1 MPATECCI
9 ANADWSP
16 RDTADDKV
24 SSESMKAVQST
35 LFDSEMGWQRRKPI
49 SLENELERFHSF
61 GTETRIVKT
70 IVERESTARVAIP
83 TYINEF
89 WTSAQ
94 RVANSIHEISYR
106 ACFKPQL
113 PRFFIDRLTER
124 NDVVYDP
131 FMGRGTTLIEAA
143 LMGRIPEG
151 CDVNPLSR
159 ILLKPRLN
167 PPSQTE
173 VESRL
178 GCIDLSRPS
187 DTRQD
192 LLVFYHKDTLSQL
205 CALREYLLA
214 RESDGERDKVDE
226 WIQMVAVNRLTGHSP
241 GFFSVYTLPPNQAV
255 SIDAQRKINQS
266 RGQSPPKRDVV
277 SIIARKSRSLLSDC
291 GEAVRRSL
299 SASSAG
305 AILLTHPANETPEIP
320 SSSVSLVVTSPPFLD
335 TVDYAADNWL
345 RCWFCGINPSTV
357 PLTVPRKL
365 SEWQA
370 SMTSVFVEL
379 KRVLRP
385 GGSVAFEVGEV
396 RGGRI
401 KLEETVVQCGAD
413 VGLDTRLVLI
423 NDQEFTKTSNLW
435 GVTNRQKGT
444 NTNRIV
450 LFKKSAA

>member
-226 WIQMVAVNRLTGHSP
+226 WIQMVAALPFLTGYP
-241 GFFSVYTLPPNQAV
+241 
-255 SIDAQRKINQS
+255 D
-266 RGQSPPKRDVV
+266 
-277 SIIARKSRSLLSDC
+277 
-291 GEAVRRSL
+291 
-299 SASSAG
+299 
-305 AILLTHPANETPEIP
+305 TPQI
-320 SSSVSLVVTSPPFLD
+320 
-335 TVDYAADNWL
+335 VDL
-345 RCWFCGINPSTV
+345 QQ
-357 PLTVPRKL
+357 PR
-365 SEWQA
+365 
-370 SMTSVFVEL
+370 
-379 KRVLRP
+379 
-385 GGSVAFEVGEV
+385 
-396 RGGRI
+396 
-401 KLEETVVQCGAD
+401 
-413 VGLDTRLVLI
+413 
-423 NDQEFTKTSNLW
+423 QEFPH
-435 GVTNRQKGT
+435 
-444 NTNRIV
+444 
-450 LFKKSAA
+450 